1 EAPEDRLNMLEGEL
15 SYTRETLQSS
25 IEELQTSNEELQ
37 ASNEELV
44 ASNEE
49 LQSTNEELHSVNEEL
64 YTVNAELQ
72 RKIAELRELN
82 ADMQHFLE
90 STDVGT
96 LFLDANL
103 RIRKYT
109 PKIAGVFHI
118 QTQDVGRSIRHFSH
132 NLERTTVVHDIELAL
147 REGITIEDEARD
159 GEGTTFFLRILPY
172 RAVPPSESGE
182 SVVRPPAARIEGVVL
197 SLTDI
202 SALDRVRS
210 KLRQMS

>member
-1 EAPEDRLNMLEGEL
+1 
-15 SYTRETLQSS
+15 
-25 IEELQTSNEELQ
+25 LQTSNEELQ
-37 ASNEELV
+37 ATNEELV

-72 RKIAELRELN
+72 RKITELRELN

-96 LFLDANL
+96 LFLDSNL

-118 QTQDVGRSIRHFSH
+118 QQQDIGRSIRHFSH
-132 NLERTTVVHDIELAL
+132 SLQRPALVAEIERTLKEGMVIE
-147 REGITIEDEARD
+147 
-159 GEGTTFFLRILPY
+159 
-172 RAVPPSESGE
+172 
-182 SVVRPPAARIEGVVL
+182 
-197 SLTDI
+197 
-202 SALDRVRS
+202 
-210 KLRQMS
+210 